1 VSSPAFHDPPW
12 GAPLDAAAVL
22 ADISDQAAIAAMY
35 FLALSEGAKRRGVSV
50 PGFRERYLPF
60 SFYPVTEFAPLLVL
74 AAERFY
80 PERSLR
86 QGLRA
91 IGKMGPSVFLE
102 STLGKVTLGSTEGA
116 LAAIEAIA
124 KTYSINSRPAQCT
137 LRDVSDKSCV
147 VGMSQVE
154 YFLDSHHIGV
164 FEGTLEYAR
173 VAGRVRI
180 ASRDAKSADLLL
192 EWS

>member
-1 VSSPAFHDPPW
+1 MPKFGICKPRASV
-12 GAPLDAAAVL
+12 AAL
-22 ADISDQAAIAAMY
+22 AGMY

-50 PGFRERYLPF
+50 PGFRDRYLPF
-60 SFYPVTEFAPLLVL
+60 GFYPVTEFAPLLVF

-80 PERSLR
+80 PDRSLR

-91 IGKMGPSVFLE
+91 IGKMGPTVFLA

-116 LAAIEAIA
+116 LAAIAAIA

-137 LRDVSDKSCV
+137 VRDVNDKSCV
-147 VGMSQVE
+147 VCMTQVE
-154 YFLDSHHIGV
+154 YFLDSHHVGV
-164 FEGTLEYAR
+164 FEGTLEYAY
-173 VAGRVRI
+173 VEGRMRI